1 MRHGRGVVRP
11 GPATTGGEMPRK
23 SPRGRADGEETR
35 RRILDATLAIA
46 TAHGYDGTS
55 ISQIRKATGVPA
67 SSIYWHFRDKDDLL
81 AEALTH
87 GFATWRAQTRPDDYP
102 VGAVWAEPDRVEQAV
117 RARLRWSAQAMAES
131 PAFWRLG
138 IMLAITSRVPEPTA
152 RRRYL
157 EVRRDIQHELADWW
171 RPMMPHAAAHGRDL
185 PLRLA
190 RVHLALIDG
199 LFVGK
204 LTGRGWDVERCAEV
218 IGDGLLAFLRD
229 VEAEAA

>member
-1 MRHGRGVVRP
+1 
-11 GPATTGGEMPRK
+11 MPRK
-23 SPRGRADGEETR
+23 TRRVRADGEQTR

-46 TAHGYDGTS
+46 TEHGYDGTS
-55 ISQIRKATGVPA
+55 IGRIRKATGIPA

-87 GFATWRAQTRPDDYP
+87 GFASWRAETQPDFDP
-102 VGAVWAEPDRVEQAV
+102 THFDLNGPDGAERAV
-117 RARLRWSAQAMAES
+117 RTRLHWAARAMAES

-138 IMLAITSRVPEPTA
+138 IMLAITSRVPEPAA

-157 EVRRDIQHELADWW
+157 EVRRQTQQQMAAWW
-171 RPMMPHAAAHGRDL
+171 APMMPRAAARDPEL

-199 LFVGK
+199 LFVGA
-204 LTGRGWDVERCAEV
+204 LTGRGWDLQQCADV
-218 IGDGLLAFLRD
+218 IGDGLLAFLR
-229 VEAEAA
+229 EAEGEPA